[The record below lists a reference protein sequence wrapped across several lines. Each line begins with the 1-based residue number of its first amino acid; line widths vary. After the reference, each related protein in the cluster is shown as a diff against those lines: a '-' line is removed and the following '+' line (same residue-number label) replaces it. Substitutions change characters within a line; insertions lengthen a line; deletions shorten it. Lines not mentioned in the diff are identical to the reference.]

1 MNAISHL
8 AVTTLPG
15 QVVADFTDDRWWI
28 TIIKAL
34 CIVVFLILSV
44 IMALWVERRGLARMQ
59 TRPGPNVH
67 GPFGLLQA
75 IADAV
80 KLLTKEDFWKAGV
93 DKVTYLLAPLIAAF
107 TAFMVYAVIPFGPNV
122 HFGSISTPLQL
133 ADTDVA
139 VLYILAITS
148 VGVYGIILAGWSSN
162 GSLPLLG
169 STRSAA
175 QMISY
180 ELAMGLS
187 LVTVFIM
194 SGSMATSTIVAAQS
208 PVWWGLALFP
218 SFLIYLVAM
227 TGEVNRLPFDLPE
240 CEGEIVAGHMT
251 EYSSMKFAWFF
262 LAEYINMF
270 NVSGVATT
278 MFLGG
283 WRLPFGDQIL
293 GGMFHTGLWPILWF
307 GIKVWIVMFCLIW
320 VRGTLVRVRYD
331 QFMKFGWKFLMPVAF
346 AWFWIVAVM
355 RVVTHYGLATT
366 PQLWLGAA
374 VVLLVILGIIWIWG
388 ARADHKIARAQEARE
403 AELRKPF
410 DAFAGGYPVPPLPGQ
425 VLPPSPRMGDAVGD
439 ELVTTAAK
447 AEGDAK

>member
-1 MNAISHL
+1 MNLVPLLSEAQPSGT
-8 AVTTLPG
+8 VT
-15 QVVADFTDDRWWI
+15 ADFSQDTWWI
-28 TIIKAL
+28 TLIKAL
-34 CIVVFLILSV
+34 FIVVFLILSV

-80 KLLTKEDFWKAGV
+80 KLLTKEDFWKANV

-122 HFGSISTPLQL
+122 QFGSVSTPLQL

-148 VGVYGIILAGWSSN
+148 LGVYGIILAGWSSN
-162 GSLPLLG
+162 GTLPLLG

-187 LVTVFIM
+187 LVTVFIV
-194 SGSMATSTIVAAQS
+194 SGSMATSTIVASQAS
-208 PVWWGLALFP
+208 VWWGLALLP

-283 WRLPFGDQIL
+283 WRFPFGDHIF
-293 GGMFHTGLWPILWF
+293 GGALNHGLWPMLWF
-307 GIKVWIVMFCLIW
+307 TIKIWVVMFCLIW

-331 QFMKFGWKFLMPVAF
+331 QFMKFGWKVLMPAAFVWFTLVAS
-346 AWFWIVAVM
+346 M
-355 RVVTHYGLATT
+355 RVLTQYELVTT

-374 VVLLVILGIIWIWG
+374 AIVLVILAAIWAWG
-388 ARADHKIARAQEARE
+388 ARADRLAAQAEEERA
-403 AELRKPF
+403 AELAKPF

-425 VLPPSPRMGDAVGD
+425 VLPPSPR
-439 ELVTTAAK
+439 AADGPSE
-447 AEGDAK
+447 ALAPAGAATEGDAK

>member
-1 MNAISHL
+1 MN
-8 AVTTLPG
+8 TLPISALLPA
-15 QVVADFTDDRWWI
+15 QVVADFSDDTWWI

-34 CIVVFLILSV
+34 LIVVFLIVSV

-67 GPFGLLQA
+67 GPWGLLQA

-93 DKVTYLLAPLIAAF
+93 DKVTYLLAPLLAAF

-122 HFGSISTPLQL
+122 KIGPISTPLQL
-133 ADTDVA
+133 ADSEVA

-148 VGVYGIILAGWSSN
+148 LGVYGIILAGWSSN
-162 GSLPLLG
+162 GTLPLLG

-180 ELAMGLS
+180 ELSMGLA
-187 LVTVFIM
+187 LLTVFVV
-194 SGSMATSTIVAAQS
+194 SGSMSTSAIVEAQS
-208 PVWWGLALFP
+208 PFWWGLALFP
-218 SFLIYLVAM
+218 SFVIYAISM

-270 NVSGVATT
+270 NVSGVAVT

-283 WRLPFGDQIL
+283 WRIPYGDTLL
-293 GGMFHTGLWPILWF
+293 GGALHHGIFPVIWF
-307 GIKVWIVMFCLIW
+307 VIKVWVVMFCLIW

-331 QFMKFGWKFLMPVAF
+331 QFMKFGWRRLMPIAF
-346 AWFWIVAVM
+346 VWFTLVAVM
-355 RVVTHYGLATT
+355 RVVTHYDLVTT
-366 PQLWLGAA
+366 PQLWLGIA
-374 VVLLVILGIIWIWG
+374 VVMLVILGLIWVWG
-388 ARADHKIARAQEARE
+388 ARSDRRAAEEQARRE

-410 DAFAGGYPVPPLPGQ
+410 DAFAGGYPVPPMPGQ
-425 VLPPSPRMGDAVGD
+425 QLPPSPRAAYKPEEVTVGA
-439 ELVTTAAK
+439 EEGEAK
-447 AEGDAK
+447 

>member
-1 MNAISHL
+1 MNALFDASVRPAI
-8 AVTTLPG
+8 
-15 QVVADFTDDRWWI
+15 VADFHDDTWWI

-34 CIVVFLILSV
+34 FIVVFLIVSV

-80 KLLTKEDFWKAGV
+80 KLLTKEDFWKSGV
-93 DKVTYLLAPLIAAF
+93 DKVTYLLAPVIAAF

-122 HFGSISTPLQL
+122 QIGPISTPLQL
-133 ADTDVA
+133 ADSDVA

-148 VGVYGIILAGWSSN
+148 IGVYGIILAGWSSN
-162 GSLPLLG
+162 GTLPLLG

-180 ELAMGLS
+180 ELSMGMS

-194 SGSMATSTIVAAQS
+194 SGSMATSSIVDAQT
-208 PVWWGLALFP
+208 PTWWCLPLLP
-218 SFLIYLVAM
+218 SCAIYAISM
-227 TGEVNRLPFDLPE
+227 TGEINRLPFDLPE

-270 NVSGVATT
+270 NVSGVMTT

-283 WRLPFGDQIL
+283 WRFPYGDTLFG
-293 GGMFHTGLWPILWF
+293 GLLHAGAFPILWF
-307 GIKVWIVMFCLIW
+307 GIKVWVVMFCLIW

-331 QFMKFGWKFLMPVAF
+331 QFMKFAWKRLMPIAFVWFTLVA
-346 AWFWIVAVM
+346 AM
-355 RVVTHYGLATT
+355 RVLTEYALITRMQLMIGLVVVVCVV
-366 PQLWLGAA
+366 LGVVWIFGGAA
-374 VVLLVILGIIWIWG
+374 DRKEAAAL
-388 ARADHKIARAQEARE
+388 AARE

-425 VLPPSPRMGDAVGD
+425 HLPASPRASTAPAQG
-439 ELVTTAAK
+439 LVVSTSR
-447 AEGDAK
+447 EGDQR

>member
-1 MNAISHL
+1 MNAYSLVATASREGSH
-8 AVTTLPG
+8 
-15 QVVADFTDDRWWI
+15 VVADFSQDTWWI
-28 TIIKAL
+28 TIIKSL
-34 CIVVFLILSV
+34 FIVLFLILSV

-80 KLLTKEDFWKAGV
+80 KLLTKEDFWKSGV
-93 DKVTYLLAPLIAAF
+93 DKVIYLLAPLVAAF

-122 HFGSISTPLQL
+122 QFGSISTPLQL

-148 VGVYGIILAGWSSN
+148 LGVYGIILAGWASN
-162 GSLPLLG
+162 GTLPLLG
-169 STRSAA
+169 ATRSAA

-187 LVTVFIM
+187 LVTVFIVA
-194 SGSMATSTIVAAQS
+194 GSMSTSTIVDSQT
-208 PVWWGLALFP
+208 PVWWCFALFP
-218 SFLIYLVAM
+218 SFVIYLIAM

-270 NVSGVATT
+270 NVAGVATT

-283 WRLPFGDQIL
+283 WRLPFGDHIF
-293 GGMFHTGLWPILWF
+293 GGALNGGLWPILWF
-307 GIKVWIVMFCLIW
+307 GIKVWVVMFCLIW
-320 VRGTLVRVRYD
+320 VRGTLVRIRYD
-331 QFMKFGWKFLMPVAF
+331 QFMKFGWKVLMPVAF
-346 AWFWIVAVM
+346 VWFTLVAIM
-355 RVVTHYGLATT
+355 RVVTHYELVTT
-366 PQLWLGAA
+366 AQLWLGAA
-374 VVLLVILGIIWIWG
+374 VVVLVILGAIWVWG
-388 ARADHKIARAQEARE
+388 AHSDRKAAAAQEARE
-403 AELRKPF
+403 AALRRPF

-425 VLPPSPRMGDAVGD
+425 QLPPSPRAGRGPGE
-439 ELVTTAAK
+439 ELVPAAK
-447 AEGDAK
+447 TEGDAK